1 MSTMKAAEVR
11 IVADTGPE
19 SDERELLNATQQLRQ
34 MLLRQRVEQ
43 VTLAY
48 TDGAPDGSKGT
59 DLVVLGTVLVTLAP
73 HVITGV
79 VTTVQAWAER
89 SAGRSANLVLGEDS
103 LELTGLS
110 QGQQQQLID
119 EFLQRTSNAGE
130 EGTSDGAA

>member
-119 EFLQRTSNAGE
+119 EFLQRTSGAGE